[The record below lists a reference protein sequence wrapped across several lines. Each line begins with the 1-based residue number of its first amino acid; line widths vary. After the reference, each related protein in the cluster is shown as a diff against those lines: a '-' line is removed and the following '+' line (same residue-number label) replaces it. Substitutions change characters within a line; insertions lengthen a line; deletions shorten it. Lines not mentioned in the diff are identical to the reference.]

1 MPVVVRALSP
11 VEQLEVELTENIQR
25 SDLTPIEEARAY
37 RRLLEAGVTH
47 ASIARAVGVP
57 ASRVRE
63 RLALLDLDERV
74 QQRVHR
80 GELSMRV
87 ALLLVPLR
95 DRTRQHHLASLA
107 VRRRLTVVQMR
118 RLVEEALALPPLPAP
133 TPPLPPDDEPSGGGL
148 SLSRLEALE
157 ALRTESDRTI
167 TFGQLAALAQ
177 SECCACGLGSTPMIC
192 AECPNLH
199 LLRAVLRQQ
208 PRHAA

>member
-1 MPVVVRALSP
+1 
-11 VEQLEVELTENIQR
+11 
-25 SDLTPIEEARAY
+25 EARAY
-37 RRLLEAGVTH
+37 RHLLEAGVTH

-80 GELSMRV
+80 GELPMRV

-95 DRTRQHHLASLA
+95 DRARQHHLASLA
-107 VRRRLTVVQMR
+107 VRRRLTVLQMR
-118 RLVEEALALPPLPAP
+118 RLVEAALALPPLPAP

-157 ALRTESDRTI
+157 ALRTESDR
-167 TFGQLAALAQ
+167 
-177 SECCACGLGSTPMIC
+177 
-192 AECPNLH
+192 
-199 LLRAVLRQQ
+199 
-208 PRHAA
+208 